1 MVETKITGS
10 QAIEIIGKEIYGDE
24 FSLSNEKTKKVY
36 KLVYEVFKKSFL
48 GKKNLKSQV
57 VWLTKKIF

>member
-36 KLVYEVFKKSFL
+36 KLVYEIFKKSFL
-48 GKKNLKSQV
+48 GKRIKV
-57 VWLTKKIF
+57 F